1 MPKEWTDLEVRL
13 RDSPAQAKTNNYLG
27 SIGSVPD
34 LLHARAVVDAL
45 LHRCTS
51 DQGSSEKSA
60 DQENTDRAT
69 HAELSR
75 HPHSGNAVMGNTG
88 GGTKDLGD
96 PSPCTTDRPSDGLPS
111 EIRGRS

>member
-1 MPKEWTDLEVRL
+1 MPKEWTDLEVRP

-27 SIGSVPD
+27 SIGSVHD
-34 LLHARAVVDAL
+34 LLHARTVVDAL
-45 LHRCTS
+45 LHRRTS
-51 DQGSSEKSA
+51 DQGSSEKST

-75 HPHSGNAVMGNTG
+75 HPHPEAVMGNTG
-88 GGTKDLGD
+88 GGTKDLGY